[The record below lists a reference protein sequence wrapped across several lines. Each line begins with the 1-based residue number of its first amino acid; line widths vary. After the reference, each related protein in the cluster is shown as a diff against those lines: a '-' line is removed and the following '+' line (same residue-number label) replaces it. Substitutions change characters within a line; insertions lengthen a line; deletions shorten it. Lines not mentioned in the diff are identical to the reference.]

1 MARNFIFK
9 KWPEII
15 SRLDKIDNI
24 MSEINK
30 THALHEFEISNIKE
44 KINDLEKKFD
54 SCINFKKTP

>member
-30 THALHEFEISNIKE
+30 SHALHELEISKIKE
-44 KINDLEKKFD
+44 KITDLERKFD
-54 SCINFKKTP
+54 SCINYKKMP